1 MTADPDAPID
11 QSRRASLPNVIKYG
25 RGDDVGRQLRGATA
39 VETHSAILDLIRSSG
54 VVSRIELADRSGLTG
69 ASISRIVKQLL
80 LDGLII
86 ETGFGDRTGGKRRTL
101 LQLNAR
107 SRHAVG
113 VSLDFAS
120 ITYLVT
126 DLGGAMIARLDA
138 AGIGHDSP
146 GDVVTRMAGELEG
159 LVRSAGVDRSTLMG
173 IGMAVAGRQ
182 DSNHHVLRSN
192 PEATE
197 WELFDIEDTL
207 SRAADLPVVVE
218 NDSTCA
224 AIGEFWVGRIPASAD
239 FATVYMAGGFGLGLV
254 TKGDVY
260 RGSSSNV
267 GEIGHLVLDVNGP
280 LCWCGSRGCL
290 EMLAAPRRI
299 VELALADRALTGE
312 LGLRGH
318 PATVRRDAALVAA
331 AAAADHSGALPV
343 IEESAFYLAKAL
355 VSVTNLLDLDQ
366 IILAGPGF
374 GAAGE
379 IYVRQARQDLEQLS
393 FVRAVH
399 PTRVGLSK
407 SSDVS
412 AALGAASLVLHSRL
426 TPHQT
431 SSRLALAL

>member
-1 MTADPDAPID
+1 VAKH
-11 QSRRASLPNVIKYG
+11 LK
-25 RGDDVGRQLRGATA
+25 GATA

-80 LDGLII
+80 LDGLIV

-101 LQLNAR
+101 LQLNPQ

-113 VSLDFAS
+113 VSLDFAG

-126 DLGGAMIARLDA
+126 DLSGKVTARLDA
-138 AGIGHDSP
+138 DGIGHASP
-146 GDVVTRMAGELEG
+146 GTVITRIAAELEG
-159 LVRSAGVDRSTLMG
+159 LVTSAGVDRDTLMG

-182 DSNHHVLRSN
+182 DSAHHVLRSN

-197 WELFDIEDTL
+197 WELFDLERTL
-207 SRAADLPVVVE
+207 SAAADLPVVVE

-239 FATVYMAGGFGLGLV
+239 FATVYMATGFGLGLV
-254 TKGDVY
+254 TNGDIY

-267 GEIGHLVLDVNGP
+267 GEIGHMILDVNGP
-280 LCWCGSRGCL
+280 PCWCGSRGCL
-290 EMLAAPRRI
+290 EMLAAPARI
-299 VELALADRALTGE
+299 VERALGQPGLAEE
-312 LGLRGH
+312 LGLRGDRGS
-318 PATVRRDAALVAA
+318 VREDAALVAQ
-331 AAAADHSGALPV
+331 AAAADHEQAVPV
-343 IEESAFYLAKAL
+343 IEESAFYLSKAL

-379 IYVRQARQDLEQLS
+379 IYVRQIWQDLERLS

-399 PTRVGLSK
+399 PTKVGLSK
-407 SSDVS
+407 SSDIS

-431 SSRLALAL
+431 SSRLALAH

>member
-1 MTADPDAPID
+1 VT
-11 QSRRASLPNVIKYG
+11 RHLK
-25 RGDDVGRQLRGATA
+25 GATA

-80 LDGLII
+80 LDGLIV

-101 LQLNAR
+101 LQLNPQ

-113 VSLDFAS
+113 VSLDFAG

-126 DLGGAMIARLDA
+126 DLSGKMTARLDA
-138 AGIGHDSP
+138 EGIGHASP
-146 GDVVTRMAGELEG
+146 GTVITRIAAELEA
-159 LVRSAGVDRSTLMG
+159 LVTSAGVDRDTLMG

-182 DSNHHVLRSN
+182 DSAHHVLRSN
-192 PEATE
+192 PDATE
-197 WELFDIEDTL
+197 WELFDLEKTL
-207 SRAADLPVVVE
+207 SAAADLPVVVE

-239 FATVYMAGGFGLGLV
+239 FATVYMATGFGLGLV
-254 TKGDVY
+254 TNGDIY

-267 GEIGHLVLDVNGP
+267 GEIGHMILDVNGP
-280 LCWCGSRGCL
+280 PCWCGSRGCL
-290 EMLAAPRRI
+290 EMLAAPARI
-299 VELALADRALTGE
+299 VERALAQRGLAEE
-312 LGLRGH
+312 LGLRGD
-318 PATVRRDAALVAA
+318 PGSGREDAALVAQ
-331 AAAADHSGALPV
+331 AAAADHEQAVPV
-343 IEESAFYLAKAL
+343 IEESAFYLSKAL

-379 IYVRQARQDLEQLS
+379 IYVRQIWQDLERLS

-407 SSDVS
+407 SSDIS

-431 SSRLALAL
+431 SSRLALAN

>member
-1 MTADPDAPID
+1 VAKH
-11 QSRRASLPNVIKYG
+11 LK
-25 RGDDVGRQLRGATA
+25 GATA

-80 LDGLII
+80 VEGLIV
-86 ETGFGDRTGGKRRTL
+86 EVGLGDRTGGKRRTL

-126 DLGGAMIARLDA
+126 DLSGKVIARLDA
-138 AGIGHDSP
+138 EGIGHDAP
-146 GDVVTRMAGELEG
+146 GAVVTRIAAELDG
-159 LVRSAGVDRSTLMG
+159 LVTSAGVDRATLMG

-182 DSNHHVLRSN
+182 DSAHHVLRSN
-192 PEATE
+192 PQADD
-197 WELFDIEDTL
+197 WELFDIEETL
-207 SRAADLPVVVE
+207 SAATDLPVVVE

-239 FATVYMAGGFGLGLV
+239 FATVYMATGFGLGLV
-254 TKGDVY
+254 TNGDVY

-267 GEIGHLVLDVNGP
+267 GEMGHMVLDVHGP
-280 LCWCGSRGCL
+280 HCWCGSRGCL
-290 EMLAAPRRI
+290 EMLAAPARI
-299 VELALADRALTGE
+299 VERALEQPGLADE
-312 LGLRGH
+312 LGLQGQ
-318 PATVRRDAALVAA
+318 PGTVRQDAERVAQ
-331 AAAADHSGALPV
+331 AAAADHEQALPV
-343 IEESAFYLAKAL
+343 IEESAFYLSAAL

-379 IYVRQARQDLEQLS
+379 IYLRRIRQDLELLS

-399 PTRVGLSK
+399 PTKVGLSK
-407 SSDVS
+407 SSDIS

-431 SSRLALAL
+431 SSRLALTAH

>member
-1 MTADPDAPID
+1 MAKH
-11 QSRRASLPNVIKYG
+11 LK
-25 RGDDVGRQLRGATA
+25 GATA

-80 LDGLII
+80 TEGLIA
-86 ETGFGDRTGGKRRTL
+86 EVGFGDRTGGKRRTL

-126 DLGGAMIARLDA
+126 DLSGEVIARLDA
-138 AGIGHDSP
+138 AGTGHDAP
-146 GDVVTRMAGELEG
+146 GDVITRIAAELDG
-159 LVRSAGVDRSTLMG
+159 LVTSAGVDRSTLMG

-182 DSNHHVLRSN
+182 DSAHHVLRSN
-192 PEATE
+192 PQADD
-197 WELFDIEDTL
+197 WELFDIEETL
-207 SRAADLPVVVE
+207 STATELPVVVE

-239 FATVYMAGGFGLGLV
+239 FATVYMATGFGLGLV
-254 TKGDVY
+254 TNGDIY

-267 GEIGHLVLDVNGP
+267 GEIGHMVLDVHGP
-280 LCWCGSRGCL
+280 PCWCGSQGCL
-290 EMLAAPRRI
+290 EMLAAPARI
-299 VELALADRALTGE
+299 VERALEQPGLAAE
-312 LGLRGH
+312 LGLQGE
-318 PATVRRDAALVAA
+318 PATIRQDAERVAR
-331 AAAADHSGALPV
+331 AAAADHEQALPV
-343 IEESAFYLAKAL
+343 IEESAFYLSRAL

-379 IYVRQARQDLEQLS
+379 IYLRRIWQDLERLS

-399 PTRVGLSK
+399 PTKVGLSK
-407 SSDVS
+407 SSDIS

-431 SSRLALAL
+431 SSRLALAAH

>member
-1 MTADPDAPID
+1 MARP
-11 QSRRASLPNVIKYG
+11 
-25 RGDDVGRQLRGATA
+25 LRGATA

-69 ASISRIVKQLL
+69 ASISRITKQLL
-80 LDGLII
+80 LDGLIV

-113 VSLDFAS
+113 ISLDFAS

-126 DLGGAMIARLDA
+126 DLSGEVIAQLIGQ
-138 AGIGHDSP
+138 GIGHESP
-146 GDVVTRMAGELEG
+146 GDVVTRIASELEG
-159 LVRSAGVDRSTLMG
+159 LVLSAGVERDTVMG
-173 IGMAVAGRQ
+173 IGIAVAGRQ
-182 DSNHHVLRSN
+182 DSAHHVLRSN

-197 WELFDIEDTL
+197 WELFDIEETL
-207 SRAADLPVVVE
+207 SSATDLPVVIE

-239 FATVYMAGGFGLGLV
+239 FATVYLATGFGLGLV
-254 TKGDVY
+254 TNGDVY

-267 GEIGHLVLDVNGP
+267 GEIGHMVLDVNGP
-280 LCWCGSRGCL
+280 QCWCGSRGCL
-290 EMLAAPRRI
+290 EMLAAPARI
-299 VELALADRALTGE
+299 VELALDQPGLADE

-318 PATVRRDAALVAA
+318 PATIRRDAARVAQ
-331 AAAADHSGALPV
+331 AAAADHEQALPV

-379 IYVRQARQDLEQLS
+379 IYVRRAWQDLEQLS

-399 PTRVGLSK
+399 PTKVGLAR
-407 SSDVS
+407 SSDLS
-412 AALGAASLVLHSRL
+412 AALSAASLVLHSRL

-431 SSRLALAL
+431 SSRLALVH

>member
-1 MTADPDAPID
+1 VAKH
-11 QSRRASLPNVIKYG
+11 LK
-25 RGDDVGRQLRGATA
+25 GATA

-80 LDGLII
+80 LDGLIV
-86 ETGFGDRTGGKRRTL
+86 ETGLGDRTGGKRRTL
-101 LQLNAR
+101 LQLNPQ

-113 VSLDFAS
+113 VSLDFAG

-126 DLGGAMIARLDA
+126 DLSGKVTARLDA
-138 AGIGHDSP
+138 EGIGHASP
-146 GDVVTRMAGELEG
+146 GTVIMRIAAELEG
-159 LVRSAGVDRSTLMG
+159 LVTSAGVDRDTLMG

-182 DSNHHVLRSN
+182 DSAHHVLRSN

-197 WELFDIEDTL
+197 WELFDLERTL
-207 SRAADLPVVVE
+207 SAATDLPVVVE

-239 FATVYMAGGFGLGLV
+239 FATVYMATGFGLGLV
-254 TKGDVY
+254 TNGDIY

-267 GEIGHLVLDVNGP
+267 GEIGHMILDVNGP
-280 LCWCGSRGCL
+280 PCWCGSRGCL
-290 EMLAAPRRI
+290 EMLAAPARI
-299 VELALADRALTGE
+299 VQRALAQPGLAE
-312 LGLRGH
+312 QLGLRGDR
-318 PATVRRDAALVAA
+318 ASVREDAALVAQ
-331 AAAADHSGALPV
+331 AAAADHEQAVPV
-343 IEESAFYLAKAL
+343 IEESAFYLSKAL

-379 IYVRQARQDLEQLS
+379 IYVRQIWQDLERLS

-399 PTRVGLSK
+399 PTKVGLSK
-407 SSDVS
+407 SSDIS

-431 SSRLALAL
+431 SSRLALAH

>member
-1 MTADPDAPID
+1 MAKH
-11 QSRRASLPNVIKYG
+11 LK
-25 RGDDVGRQLRGATA
+25 GATA

-80 LDGLII
+80 TEGLIA
-86 ETGFGDRTGGKRRTL
+86 EVGFGDRTGGKRRTL

-126 DLGGAMIARLDA
+126 DLSGEVIARLDA
-138 AGIGHDSP
+138 DGIGHEPP
-146 GDVVTRMAGELEG
+146 GEVITRIAAELAG
-159 LVRSAGVDRSTLMG
+159 LVESAGVDRSTLMG

-182 DSNHHVLRSN
+182 DSAHHVLRSN
-192 PEATE
+192 PQADD
-197 WELFDIEDTL
+197 WELFDIEETL
-207 SRAADLPVVVE
+207 SSATDLAVVVE

-239 FATVYMAGGFGLGLV
+239 FATVYMATGFGLGLV
-254 TKGDVY
+254 TNGDIY

-267 GEIGHLVLDVNGP
+267 GEIGHMVLDVHGP
-280 LCWCGSRGCL
+280 PCWCGSQGCL
-290 EMLAAPRRI
+290 EMLAAPARI
-299 VELALADRALTGE
+299 VERALEQPGLADE
-312 LGLRGH
+312 LGLQGEPGTIRQ
-318 PATVRRDAALVAA
+318 DAERVAR
-331 AAAADHSGALPV
+331 AAAADHEQALPV
-343 IEESAFYLAKAL
+343 IEESAFYLSRAL

-379 IYVRQARQDLEQLS
+379 IYLRRIWQDLERLS

-399 PTRVGLSK
+399 PTKVGLSK
-407 SSDVS
+407 SSDIS

-431 SSRLALAL
+431 SSRMALAAR

>member
-1 MTADPDAPID
+1 MT
-11 QSRRASLPNVIKYG
+11 RHLK
-25 RGDDVGRQLRGATA
+25 GATA

-80 LDGLII
+80 LDGLIV

-101 LQLNAR
+101 LQLNPQ

-113 VSLDFAS
+113 VSLDFAG

-126 DLGGAMIARLDA
+126 DLSGKMTARLDA
-138 AGIGHDSP
+138 EGIGHASP
-146 GDVVTRMAGELEG
+146 GTVITRIAAELEA
-159 LVRSAGVDRSTLMG
+159 LVTSAGVDRDTLMG

-182 DSNHHVLRSN
+182 DSAHHVLRSN
-192 PEATE
+192 PDATE
-197 WELFDIEDTL
+197 WELFDLEKTL
-207 SRAADLPVVVE
+207 SAAADLPVVVE

-239 FATVYMAGGFGLGLV
+239 FATVYMATGFGLGLV
-254 TKGDVY
+254 TNGDIY

-267 GEIGHLVLDVNGP
+267 GEIGHMILDVNGP
-280 LCWCGSRGCL
+280 PCWCGSRGCL
-290 EMLAAPRRI
+290 EMLAAPARI
-299 VELALADRALTGE
+299 VERALAQRGLAEE
-312 LGLRGH
+312 LGLRGD
-318 PATVRRDAALVAA
+318 PGSVREDAALVAQ
-331 AAAADHSGALPV
+331 AAAADHEQAVPV
-343 IEESAFYLAKAL
+343 IEESAFYLSKAL

-379 IYVRQARQDLEQLS
+379 IYVRQIWQDLERLS

-399 PTRVGLSK
+399 PTKVGLSK
-407 SSDVS
+407 SSDIS

-431 SSRLALAL
+431 SSRLALAN

>member
-1 MTADPDAPID
+1 MAKH
-11 QSRRASLPNVIKYG
+11 LK
-25 RGDDVGRQLRGATA
+25 GATA

-80 LDGLII
+80 TEGLIA
-86 ETGFGDRTGGKRRTL
+86 EVGFGDRTGGKRRTL

-126 DLGGAMIARLDA
+126 DLGGEVIARLDA
-138 AGIGHDSP
+138 EGIGHDTP
-146 GDVVTRMAGELEG
+146 GTVIPRVAAELDG
-159 LVRSAGVDRSTLMG
+159 LVDSAGVDRSTVMG

-182 DSNHHVLRSN
+182 DNAHQVLRGN
-192 PEATE
+192 PQSED
-197 WELFDIEDTL
+197 WELFDIEETL
-207 SRAADLPVVVE
+207 STATDLPVVVE

-239 FATVYMAGGFGLGLV
+239 FATVYMATGFGLGLV
-254 TKGDVY
+254 TNGDIY

-267 GEIGHLVLDVNGP
+267 GEIGHMVLDVHGP
-280 LCWCGSRGCL
+280 PCWCGSQGCL
-290 EMLAAPRRI
+290 EMLAAPARI
-299 VELALADRALTGE
+299 VERALEQPGLAAE
-312 LGLRGH
+312 LGLEGRPG
-318 PATVRRDAALVAA
+318 TVRQDAERVAR
-331 AAAADHSGALPV
+331 AAAADHEQALPV
-343 IEESAFYLAKAL
+343 IEESAFYLSRAL

-379 IYVRQARQDLEQLS
+379 IYLRRIWQDLERLS

-399 PTRVGLSK
+399 PTKVGLSK
-407 SSDVS
+407 SSDIS

-431 SSRLALAL
+431 SSRMAVAPH

>member
-1 MTADPDAPID
+1 MAKH
-11 QSRRASLPNVIKYG
+11 LK
-25 RGDDVGRQLRGATA
+25 GATA

-80 LDGLII
+80 NEGLIA
-86 ETGFGDRTGGKRRTL
+86 EVGYGDRTGGKRRTL

-126 DLGGAMIARLDA
+126 DLSGEVIARLDA
-138 AGIGHDSP
+138 PGTGHEAP
-146 GDVVTRMAGELEG
+146 GDVIPRVAAELDS
-159 LVRSAGVDRSTLMG
+159 LVGSAGVDRSTLLG

-182 DSNHHVLRSN
+182 DSVHHVLRSN
-192 PEATE
+192 PQAED
-197 WELFDIEDTL
+197 WELFDLEETL
-207 SRAADLPVVVE
+207 STATDLPVVVE

-239 FATVYMAGGFGLGLV
+239 FATVYLATGFGLGLV
-254 TKGDVY
+254 TKGDIY

-267 GEIGHLVLDVNGP
+267 GEIGHMVLDVHGP
-280 LCWCGSRGCL
+280 PCWCGSQGCL
-290 EMLAAPRRI
+290 EMLAAPARI
-299 VELALADRALTGE
+299 VERALEQPGLADE
-312 LGLRGH
+312 LGLQGE
-318 PATVRRDAALVAA
+318 PGTVRQDAERVAR
-331 AAAADHSGALPV
+331 AAAADHEQALPV
-343 IEESAFYLAKAL
+343 IEESAFYLSRAL

-379 IYVRQARQDLEQLS
+379 IYLRRIWQDLERLS

-399 PTRVGLSK
+399 PTKVGLSK
-407 SSDVS
+407 SSDIS

-431 SSRLALAL
+431 SSRLALAAH

>member
-1 MTADPDAPID
+1 VAKH
-11 QSRRASLPNVIKYG
+11 LK
-25 RGDDVGRQLRGATA
+25 GATA

-80 LDGLII
+80 TEGLIA
-86 ETGFGDRTGGKRRTL
+86 EVGFGDRTGGKRRTL

-113 VSLDFAS
+113 VSMDFAS

-126 DLGGAMIARLDA
+126 DLAGEVIARLDA
-138 AGIGHDSP
+138 DGIGHDTP
-146 GDVVTRMAGELEG
+146 GVVIPRVAAELEG
-159 LVRSAGVDRSTLMG
+159 LVGSAGVDRSTVMG
-173 IGMAVAGRQ
+173 IGLAVAGRQ
-182 DSNHHVLRSN
+182 DTAHQVLRGN
-192 PEATE
+192 PQSED
-197 WELFDIEDTL
+197 WELFDLEETL
-207 SRAADLPVVVE
+207 STATDLPVVVE

-239 FATVYMAGGFGLGLV
+239 FATVYMATGFGLGLV
-254 TKGDVY
+254 TKGDIY

-267 GEIGHLVLDVNGP
+267 GEIGHMVLDVNGP
-280 LCWCGSRGCL
+280 PCWCGSQGCL
-290 EMLAAPRRI
+290 EMLAAPARI
-299 VELALADRALTGE
+299 VERALDQPGLAAE
-312 LGLRGH
+312 LGLQGDR
-318 PATVRRDAALVAA
+318 ATVRQDAERVAR
-331 AAAADHSGALPV
+331 AAAADHEQALPV
-343 IEESAFYLAKAL
+343 IEESAFYLSRAL

-379 IYVRQARQDLEQLS
+379 IYLRRIWQDLERLS

-399 PTRVGLSK
+399 PTKVGLSR
-407 SSDVS
+407 SSDIS

-431 SSRLALAL
+431 SSRLALAAH